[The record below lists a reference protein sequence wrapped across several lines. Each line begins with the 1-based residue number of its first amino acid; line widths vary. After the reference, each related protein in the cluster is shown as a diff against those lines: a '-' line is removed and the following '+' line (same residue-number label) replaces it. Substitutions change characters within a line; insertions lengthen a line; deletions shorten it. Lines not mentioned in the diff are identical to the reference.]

1 MVKVLILTKKM
12 HSKIDQIHLMLI
24 YMQKE
29 KSVFAQAC
37 TCKWQLFCKP
47 KNHFVLC
54 FLCFFFFSECVCE
67 CRGRLASS
75 SLLSDEVLFLFFSFF
90 FFFSF
95 FAFFSCRK
103 NAKRRH
109 ELLNERQ
116 IKTSAVVNCCQSW
129 QKEQGYTTTCRQHG
143 IWCNHFAVQGVCLY
157 LFTFLGLWLGLL
169 TGLWRLLLLFFWQ

>member
-1 MVKVLILTKKM
+1 M
-12 HSKIDQIHLMLI
+12 HISQ
-24 YMQKE
+24 Q
-29 KSVFAQAC
+29 
-37 TCKWQLFCKP
+37 FCKP
-47 KNHFVLC
+47 NNHFVLCLC

-75 SLLSDEVLFLFFSFF
+75 LLLSDEELFLFFSFF

-109 ELLNERQ
+109 ELANERQ
-116 IKTSAVVNCCQSW
+116 IKMYAIGNCCRSW
-129 QKEQGYTTTCRQHG
+129 QQVKQEQDYTTACRQHV
-143 IWCNHFAVQGVCLY
+143 IWCNNFAVKGVCLY

-169 TGLWRLLLLFFWQ
+169 TGLWRLLLLFFWH